1 MERVAWIP
9 GVAIWRAS
17 EEVARATPPSRDRV
31 VDFLRSASI
40 AVVVLGHLIMAVVVW
55 NGATPHVDN
64 LLDAY
69 APLRIATWAL
79 QVMPLF
85 FAAGAIANR
94 RSWERAHERGELWR
108 IWMWSRLRRLL
119 RPVIYYL
126 ALWVPL
132 VLVLEA
138 TVPDAASRLAGLS
151 TQLLWFLGVYI
162 LVVATTPLQRRLAP
176 YGLWSI
182 AMLVALVAAIDTARF
197 HVIEAAD
204 LANFIVVWFMAAT
217 FGLVVRDWRPD
228 RRRQLIA
235 LGLGAMLVN
244 VALIR
249 LGPYPLSMVGLPS
262 DRISNMA
269 PPTLALAMHAIVVI
283 ALVGACWAPLE
294 RLCHRELPWH
304 ATCAVGGVAMT
315 AYLWHLTAL
324 VIVTVLEHAIRLD
337 RPAPHM
343 PHFWLATVAHLG
355 VLLVAVVVIV
365 SIMAPL
371 EWLPVPW
378 LEGRRSAAPDHVMR
392 AAAEVLGATLCGIA
406 LLVLAGTGMQ
416 GFPFG
421 RVTRYAGLAF
431 TPGLGMAMLAV
442 GVLLTRAGGR
452 PRVEPDRARAMIEG

>member
-1 MERVAWIP
+1 MNGATWVP
-9 GVAIWRAS
+9 GVAIWRAADD
-17 EEVARATPPSRDRV
+17 VARETPPNRDRV

-55 NGATPHVDN
+55 NGSKPHVDN

-69 APLRIATWAL
+69 SPLRIATWAL

-85 FAAGAIANR
+85 FAAGAVANR
-94 RSWERAHERGELWR
+94 RSWERAQERGEPWR

-119 RPVIYYL
+119 RPVVYYL

-162 LVVATTPLQRRLAP
+162 LVVSTTPLQRRLAP
-176 YGLWSI
+176 GGLWSI
-182 AMLVALVAAIDTARF
+182 AMLVALVAAIDVTRF
-197 HVIEAAD
+197 HVVEAAD
-204 LANFIVVWFMAAT
+204 LANFVVVWFMAAT
-217 FGLVVRDWRPD
+217 LGLVVRDWRTD
-228 RRRQLIA
+228 RRSQLI
-235 LGLGAMLVN
+235 GLAFAAMLVN
-244 VALIR
+244 VGLIR

-283 ALVGACWAPLE
+283 ALVGAFWAPLE
-294 RLCHRELPWH
+294 RLCHRAVAWH

-324 VIVTVLEHAIRLD
+324 VIVTVLEHAVGLD

-343 PHFWLATVAHLG
+343 PDFWLATVAHLAIM
-355 VLLVAVVVIV
+355 LVAVVVIV

-378 LEGRRSAAPDHVMR
+378 LERWRAPAPDHAAR
-392 AAAEVLGATLCGIA
+392 LAAEMIGATLCGVA

-431 TPGLGMAMLAV
+431 TPGLGMAMLAL

-452 PRVEPDRARAMIEG
+452 PRFEPDRARAMIDA